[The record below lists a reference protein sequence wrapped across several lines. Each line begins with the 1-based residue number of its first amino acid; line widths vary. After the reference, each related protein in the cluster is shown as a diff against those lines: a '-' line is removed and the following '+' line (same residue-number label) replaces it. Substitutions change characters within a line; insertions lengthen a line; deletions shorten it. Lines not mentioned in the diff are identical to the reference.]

1 MSVKRLKIA
10 NPQEALELLGE
21 QDKNLKA
28 VEKEF
33 SVEIFLDQSA
43 GAEDLWLEIRGPA
56 ARVKKAFTGIREKLS
71 GLREAAQ
78 DAAPG
83 HERRASR
90 AAPLPEDAIFRTM
103 DGRLVRARTPNQKKY
118 VDAILDRDLV
128 FGIGPAGT
136 GKTYLAV
143 ACALRE
149 MERGACRRIVVTR
162 PVVEAGEKL
171 GFLPGDLLEKINPYL
186 RPIYDSFL
194 SLLGPERWRAL
205 RETEAV
211 EIVPLAYMRGRT
223 FEDAFIVL
231 DEAQNATPE
240 QMKMFLTRLGN
251 GSRMVV
257 TGDAT
262 QTDLGSKAASG
273 LWRAREILDGVAGV
287 AFVNLSDEDVV
298 RHPLLRLI
306 LRAYDEWEKKR

>member
-10 NPQEALELLGE
+10 GPQEALELLGE
-21 QDKNLKA
+21 QDKNLKT

-33 SVEIFLDQSA
+33 SVEIYLDQSA
-43 GAEDLWLEIRGPA
+43 GAADLWLEIRGPA
-56 ARVKKAFTGIREKLS
+56 ARVKKAFSEIRGKLLA
-71 GLREAAQ
+71 LREAGAIGAEGREHK
-78 DAAPG
+78 AAR
-83 HERRASR
+83 H
-90 AAPLPEDAIFRTM
+90 APLPEDAVFRTT
-103 DGRLVRARTPNQKKY
+103 DGRIIRARTPNQRRY
-118 VDAILDRDLV
+118 VDAIASHDLV

-136 GKTYLAV
+136 GKTFLAA

-149 MERGACRRIVVTR
+149 MERGACRRVVITR

-194 SLLGPERWRAL
+194 SMLGPERWRAL

-223 FEDAFIVL
+223 FDDAFIVL

-273 LWRAREILDGVAGV
+273 LWRAREILSDVEGV
-287 AFVNLSDEDVV
+287 AFLNLSDEDVM
-298 RHPLLRLI
+298 RHPLMRRI
-306 LRAYDEWEKKR
+306 LRAYEDWEKKR

>member
-10 NPQEALELLGE
+10 GPQEALELLGE
-21 QDKNLKA
+21 QDKNLKT

-33 SVEIFLDQSA
+33 SVEIYLDQSA
-43 GAEDLWLEIRGPA
+43 GAADLWLEIRGPA
-56 ARVKKAFTGIREKLS
+56 ARVKKAFSEIRGKLLA
-71 GLREAAQ
+71 LREEGTSGVQ
-78 DAAPG
+78 GPD
-83 HERRASR
+83 RRAAR
-90 AAPLPEDAIFRTM
+90 AAPLSEDAVFRTT
-103 DGRLVRARTPNQKKY
+103 DGRIIRARTPNQRKY
-118 VDAILDRDLV
+118 VDAIASHDLV

-136 GKTYLAV
+136 GKTFLAV

-149 MERGACRRIVVTR
+149 MERGACRRVVITR

-194 SLLGPERWRAL
+194 SMLGPERWRAL

-223 FEDAFIVL
+223 FDDAFIVL

-262 QTDLGSKAASG
+262 QTDLGSKGASG
-273 LWRAREILDGVAGV
+273 LWRAREILSGVEGV
-287 AFVNLSDEDVV
+287 AFLNLTDEDVM
-298 RHPLLRLI
+298 RHPLMRRI
-306 LRAYDEWEKKR
+306 LRAYEAWEKKS